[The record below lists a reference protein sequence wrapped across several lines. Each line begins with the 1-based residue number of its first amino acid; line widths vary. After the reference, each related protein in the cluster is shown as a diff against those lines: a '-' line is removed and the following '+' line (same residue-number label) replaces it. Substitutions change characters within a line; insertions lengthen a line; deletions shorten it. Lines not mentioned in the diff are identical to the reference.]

1 MYIYCSYSTV
11 HDAVQLLPLLYV
23 FIQEN
28 IIKHMFLCIVTIVL
42 YPFYNGMAVG
52 LQVLV
57 AFEVHCKRHMYCL

>member
-11 HDAVQLLPLLYV
+11 HNAVQLLPLLYV

-42 YPFYNGMAVG
+42 YPFNNMAVG
-52 LQVLV
+52 LHVLV
-57 AFEVHCKRHMYCL
+57 AFEVHCKRHMYYL